1 MSLRLLGNPNTVA
14 VSLMGLWL
22 CRRVDRGDGV
32 DTTMLRKNPTADAG
46 DDAWL
51 DSEAEVETGETV
63 EFIKKEV
70 SLPKRDGNDRPM
82 TLLNRRVLLSQGAFA
97 LVATK
102 EGDEG
107 WLRATYIH
115 SMAATNR
122 RSKRCA
128 AGTLHCSLPVVGL
141 QLTAL
146 SHPARGKR

>member
-1 MSLRLLGNPNTVA
+1 MSLRLLGNPNTVD

-70 SLPKRDGNDRPM
+70 SLPDG
-82 TLLNRRVLLSQGAFA
+82 
-97 LVATK
+97 
-102 EGDEG
+102 
-107 WLRATYIH
+107 
-115 SMAATNR
+115 
-122 RSKRCA
+122 
-128 AGTLHCSLPVVGL
+128 
-141 QLTAL
+141 
-146 SHPARGKR
+146 

>member
-1 MSLRLLGNPNTVA
+1 
-14 VSLMGLWL
+14 MGLWL

-70 SLPKRDGNDRPM
+70 SLPKRDGNDRPV

-107 WLRATYIH
+107 WLRANYIH
-115 SMAATNR
+115 SMEATNR

-128 AGTLHCSLPVVGL
+128 PGTAFRSLVCS
-141 QLTAL
+141 
-146 SHPARGKR
+146 

>member
-1 MSLRLLGNPNTVA
+1 
-14 VSLMGLWL
+14 
-22 CRRVDRGDGV
+22 
-32 DTTMLRKNPTADAG
+32 MLRKNPTADAG

-70 SLPKRDGNDRPM
+70 SLPKRDGNDRPV

-128 AGTLHCSLPVVGL
+128 AGTLHSSLPVVGL
-141 QLTAL
+141 QLTVL